1 MIRHWLPDLP
11 LMAASF
17 RFWEARLFAGQ
28 IPAQAGGRCSR
39 QGHPKPGKDFR
50 QISRRRLTLSLRL
63 MLMLS
68 LMCDLERA
76 AIQNVRISDL

>member
-1 MIRHWLPDLP
+1 
-11 LMAASF
+11 MAASF

-28 IPAQAGGRCSR
+28 IPAQAGGRCPR
-39 QGHPKPGKDFR
+39 QGHPKLGKDFR
-50 QISRRRLTLSLRL
+50 QISRRRLTLSL